1 MTSSPLGLHR
11 VCELEPGVPRSAAA
25 VLPQAAWR
33 LDPDPRIT
41 PDEVRVRLQRLNLDA
56 ASFRQIRESTGG
68 APDAMRAAVLGV
80 ITRRGKMH
88 NPVTGSGGMLT
99 GVVAEAGPQ
108 SPLGLRAGMR
118 IATLVSLSLTPL
130 AITDGLARW
139 DGQSEQVP
147 CEGHAILF
155 ARSIAVPLPD
165 DLPAELAL
173 AVFDVCGAPA
183 LTQRVVSAYR
193 DGRGFGPAAHGSPVQ
208 HGSPAQPLP
217 ITARS
222 VTPEPNGPRSA
233 PVVAILGAAGK
244 SGSLSAAA
252 ARAAGAAAIIGVVPS
267 DADAAILRESGLAD
281 AIALADAR
289 DPVALA
295 DAVAGAGGPAD
306 VTVVCVDVPGC
317 EGGAILATAPGGTVI
332 FFSMATSFSAAALG
346 AEGMAADVTM
356 LIGNGYTPGHAELAL
371 DLIRRHEPLRALFE
385 RRVFHQR
392 ADFVAHIAENAAH
405 SGGPGRGGP
414 ESGAGPRGP
423 AAAGRM
429 RGRRECGSRRG
440 G

>member
-1 MTSSPLGLHR
+1 MSSSPFGLHR
-11 VCELEPGVPRSAAA
+11 VCVPEQGEPGGGAT

-33 LDPDPRIT
+33 LDPDPRIR
-41 PDEVRVRLQRLNLDA
+41 PDEVRVRVERLNLDA
-56 ASFRQIRESTGG
+56 ASFRQLRESTGG
-68 APDAMRAAVLGV
+68 GADDMRAAVLEV
-80 ITRRGKMH
+80 ITSRGKMH

-130 AITDGLARW
+130 AITDGLAAW
-139 DGQSEQVP
+139 DGQSEQIP
-147 CEGHAILF
+147 CAGHAILF

-165 DLPAELAL
+165 DLPGALAL

-183 LTQRVVSAYR
+183 LTRRVVSAYR
-193 DGRGFGPAAHGSPVQ
+193 SGRGFGGPPPGPPAAGRP
-208 HGSPAQPLP
+208 G
-217 ITARS
+217 
-222 VTPEPNGPRSA
+222 

-267 DADAAILRESGLAD
+267 DAEAALLHESGLAD
-281 AIALADAR
+281 AIVLADAR
-289 DPVALA
+289 EPVALA
-295 DAVAGAGGPAD
+295 EAVAGAGGPAD

-317 EGGAILATAPGGTVI
+317 EGGAILATAPGGTVV

-356 LIGNGYTPGHAELAL
+356 LIGNGYVPGHAELAL
-371 DLIRRHEPLRALFE
+371 DLVRTSPAVRTLFE
-385 RRVFHQR
+385 RRVFHDPG
-392 ADFVAHIAENAAH
+392 AFSVNTTENAAQT
-405 SGGPGRGGP
+405 GKTPA
-414 ESGAGPRGP
+414 GAGGGAGARVVG
-423 AAAGRM
+423 AGR
-429 RGRRECGSRRG
+429 ETS
-440 G
+440 